1 LNLGLWVLII
11 SSLKSIVLKP
21 GPARRVDPG
30 PRPTRAG
37 LMKKRGKEKPGVTR
51 LTRRV
56 DPVTRQDPVKTRWQT
71 RWLLFF
77 FLLKRHRFDFFFK
90 KKIDPADPVK
100 PGDPAKTR
108 NPGLGPGRP
117 PGRVLKLCSKAHSFL
132 SSLSSQTEV
141 KVMNLSLSL
150 SISLCFYIWVW
161 LNVWIPVYLCSFGCL
176 FIDYKQWKWTSMNV
190 KIVLFIAYVHVFFVV
205 VSGSS

>member
-1 LNLGLWVLII
+1 
-11 SSLKSIVLKP
+11 
-21 GPARRVDPG
+21 
-30 PRPTRAG
+30 
-37 LMKKRGKEKPGVTR
+37 VTR

-56 DPVTRQDPVKTRWQT
+56 DPVTQLTRQDPVKTRWQT

-77 FLLKRHRFDFFFK
+77 LFFFLLKRRRFDFFFFK
-90 KKIDPADPVK
+90 RIDPADTVK

-150 SISLCFYIWVW
+150 SVSISGCGLMYGFLYI
-161 LNVWIPVYLCSFGCL
+161 
-176 FIDYKQWKWTSMNV
+176 
-190 KIVLFIAYVHVFFVV
+190 YVHLSAYLLIISSE
-205 VSGSS
+205 SGLLWM